1 MGEIIDIRELMAGIE
16 VEDVTKKE
24 FLKRYKPIMGRIE
37 AKMEQIERME
47 NSLFPGAQILSGMP
61 GGGQAGDGMDKTI
74 SVMDHL
80 KKLRGQILS
89 EVQELESVR
98 ADILAAINAI
108 DDETMRQLLEERYIN
123 FHSWR
128 MIARK
133 MNYSEDNIY
142 KLHAAALKK
151 LRIKKRRAA

>member
-1 MGEIIDIRELMAGIE
+1 MA
-16 VEDVTKKE
+16 
-24 FLKRYKPIMGRIE
+24 
-37 AKMEQIERME
+37 A
-47 NSLFPGAQILSGMP
+47 N
-61 GGGQAGDGMDKTI
+61 
-74 SVMDHL
+74 
-80 KKLRGQILS
+80 
-89 EVQELESVR
+89 
-98 ADILAAINAI
+98 NAI
-108 DDETMRQLLEERYIN
+108 DDENMRQLLEERYIN